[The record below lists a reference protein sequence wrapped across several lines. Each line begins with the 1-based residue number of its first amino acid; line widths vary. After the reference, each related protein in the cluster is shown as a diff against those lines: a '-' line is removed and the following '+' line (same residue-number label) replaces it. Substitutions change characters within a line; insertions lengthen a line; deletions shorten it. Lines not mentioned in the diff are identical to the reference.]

1 MFKTEF
7 VLAKRKL
14 YYALGFIIFLLILGT
29 FVFNYTEN
37 WSYINSFYFSV
48 STLTTVGYGDL
59 VPSHDISKIVTSIY
73 ALLGVGIFL
82 YSISIV
88 SEHYFY
94 KRLNKT
100 SDKLGLVYSVK
111 TKAANSIK
119 KIRKLK

>member
-14 YYALGFIIFLLILGT
+14 YYALGLIIFLLVLGT
-29 FVFNYTEN
+29 FVFNYIEN

-73 ALLGVGIFL
+73 VLLGVGIFL

-100 SDKLGLVYSVK
+100 SDKLGLVYSIK
-111 TKAANSIK
+111 TKATDGIK
-119 KIRKLK
+119 KVRKLK